1 MKTAVEWLEDE
12 VDRII
17 ETYDVDMM
25 RCYLEE
31 AYEQAK
37 EMEKKQMIEFA
48 KTLPIKTR
56 LLQEG
61 GTTYMRGDVELHY
74 NETFKKQEQ

>member
-1 MKTAVEWLEDE
+1 MKTAVEWLEDA

-25 RCYLEE
+25 RYPLEK

-37 EMEKKQMIEFA
+37 EMEKEDKDNYDF
-48 KTLPIKTR
+48 
-56 LLQEG
+56 
-61 GTTYMRGDVELHY
+61 Y
-74 NETFKKQEQ
+74 KKYWEVRNKKK